1 MTALV
6 CLLSL
11 FAGLYGE
18 PCMELA
24 DLIARE
30 APLLAAVNPATV
42 VTDLFYSL
50 YYYDALGPYLVKA
63 ATLLAMAAVLIVAS
77 LAFVRRQRYAS
88 I

>member
-1 MTALV
+1 M
-6 CLLSL
+6 
-11 FAGLYGE
+11 
-18 PCMELA
+18 
-24 DLIARE
+24 
-30 APLLAAVNPATV
+30 
-42 VTDLFYSL
+42 TDLFYSL